1 MIGIMESQ
9 KSGHLITGNFDLIS
23 QQFGNGSVSS
33 ITFSSIPQT
42 YKSLQLRVNVLNA
55 AGGSTQCGVQ
65 FNSVTTGYYYH
76 GLAATNGNTAYAD
89 VFGNV
94 AYIIGSPASAGGLS
108 ISYPAVSIIDIID
121 YTSTSKFKTI
131 KGILGIN
138 NNVNVSSTM
147 GAYGGLYPS
156 TTAIT
161 SLTYYSTGSNAFSST
176 SSFAL
181 YGVS

>member
-55 AGGSTQCGVQ
+55 SGSSATGLQ
-65 FNSVTTGYYYH
+65 FNGVTTGYYVH
-76 GLAATNGNTAYAD
+76 GFYGIGTSVMPVASGATTFIPGIALTTT
-89 VFGNV
+89 
-94 AYIIGSPASAGGLS
+94 
-108 ISYPAVSIIDIID
+108 YPSFSIIDIID
-121 YTSTSKFKTI
+121 YASTAKYKTT
-131 KGILGIN
+131 KLILGLNQNTTGNSEIDIL
-138 NNVNVSSTM
+138 S
-147 GAYGGLYPS
+147 GLYTS

-161 SLTYYSTGSNAFSST
+161 SLTYYSTGSNVFSST

>member
-42 YKSLQLRVNVLNA
+42 YKSLQLRVAVLNNS
-55 AGGSTQCGVQ
+55 GGSTGTGLQ
-65 FNSVTTGYYYH
+65 FNGVTTGYYAH
-76 GLAATNGNTAYAD
+76 GLYGQGTSLIPTSIGGGTS
-89 VFGNV
+89 F
-94 AYIIGSPASAGGLS
+94 IPGSPVGIGGLTTT
-108 ISYPAVSIIDIID
+108 YPAFAIIDIID
-121 YTSTSKFKTI
+121 YTSTAKYKTTKSI
-131 KGILGIN
+131 
-138 NNVNVSSTM
+138 M
-147 GAYGGLYPS
+147 GLNQNTTTTSEIDIFSGLYPS

-161 SLTYYSTGSNAFSST
+161 SLTYYSTGSNVFSST